1 MILLSRKFWR
11 VSSFD
16 KKQAAQLAY
25 EYGYDEFAVLLLNSR
40 GITDPESVSEFLE
53 NEGELSDPFL
63 IKDMDKAV
71 NRIRKAVDN
80 YEKIAIYG
88 DYDADG
94 VTATALLYLYLEA
107 IGGNVIYYIP
117 SRIDEGYGLH
127 NQAIDFLHSQDVKLI
142 ITVDNGINSI
152 EEANY
157 IKSKGMELVITDH
170 HHVGKELPDAVA
182 VVNPHRDDDKSP
194 FKDLAGVGVAFKLA
208 AALED
213 GDCESVLADF
223 ADIVAIGTIAD
234 IVPLKGENRILAIR
248 GIQAIN
254 DSQRVGINALREIV
268 GYQDKDFNSTGVAFT
283 ISPRINAAG
292 RVESAV
298 TALKLL
304 LADDEV
310 DANILAKQLDGFNC
324 IRQETEADIVRE
336 AVEQIE
342 NNDRLKYSK
351 VLVVDGDNW
360 HSGVIGIVASK
371 LVERYGKPAIV
382 IAKDSTGIAKGSCR
396 SIHGF
401 SLFDALS
408 DSSDLLVRFGGH
420 TLAAGFSVADENIEQ
435 LRNRLNLY
443 ADKLPRFYPI
453 LKLDCKLN
461 PATINMEFVESLSS
475 LEPFGAEN
483 PQPLFG
489 IYKSSIMS
497 IKPLGATG
505 KHIRLSFEKK
515 FTQFSGVYFGMST
528 DDFPYKI
535 GDVVDLAV
543 TVDKNEFRGEVK
555 PNIYIKAVKSSD
567 FNDED
572 YFTSEA
578 VYNKIRSGLSI
589 SESERVLACPDR
601 QFSAMVFRFIKNCEK
616 CNMTAEQIA
625 VKLGFGSFMSCKVQI
640 ALDAFCELELL
651 KYENGYYSVVPDAKK
666 VSLGS
671 SSILK
676 RLNYC

>member
-1 MILLSRKFWR
+1 MLSRKFWR

-53 NEGELSDPFL
+53 SDGELSDPFL

-71 NRIRKAVDN
+71 NRIRHAVEN

-94 VTATALLYLYLEA
+94 VTATALVYLYLET
-107 IGGNVIYYIP
+107 IGANVTYYIP

-127 NQAIDFLHSQDVKLI
+127 NQAIDFLEQQGVKLI
-142 ITVDNGINSI
+142 ITVDNGINST
-152 EEANY
+152 EEADY
-157 IKSKGMELVITDH
+157 IKNKGIDLVITDH
-170 HHVGKELPDAVA
+170 HHVGKELPNAVA
-182 VVNPHRDDDKSP
+182 VVNPHREDDKSP
-194 FKDLAGVGVAFKLA
+194 FKELAGVGVAFKLV

-254 DSQRVGINALREIV
+254 DSQRVGINALREVV
-268 GYQDKDFNSTGVAFT
+268 GYQNKAFNSTGVAFT

-292 RVESAV
+292 RVESAL

-310 DANILAKQLDGFNC
+310 DAEMIAKQLDGFNS
-324 IRQETEADIVRE
+324 IRQETEADIIRE

-342 NNDRLKYSK
+342 NNDVLKYSK
-351 VLVVDGDNW
+351 VLVVDGNNW

-371 LVERYGKPAIV
+371 LVERYGKPAVV
-382 IAKDSTGIAKGSCR
+382 IAKDGSGVAKGSCR
-396 SIHGF
+396 SIEGF

-408 DSSDLLVRFGGH
+408 ESGDILVRFGGH
-420 TLAAGFSVADENIEQ
+420 TLAAGFSVVDENIEE
-435 LRNRLNLY
+435 LRKRLNLY
-443 ADKLPRFYPI
+443 ADKLPSFYPV

-461 PATINMEFVESLSS
+461 PATINMEFIESLSS

-489 IYKSSIMS
+489 IYKAVITGIKSI
-497 IKPLGATG
+497 GATG
-505 KHIRLSFEKK
+505 KHIRLCFEKK
-515 FTQFSGVYFGMST
+515 FTQFSAVYFGMSV
-528 DDFPYKI
+528 DEFSYKI

-555 PNIYIKAVKSSD
+555 PNIYIKAIKSSD

-572 YFTSEA
+572 YFFSMA
-578 VYNKIRSGLSI
+578 LYNKIRSGCSI
-589 SESERVLACPDR
+589 NDSERELACPDR
-601 QFSAMVFRFIKNCEK
+601 QFSATVFRFIKNCER
-616 CNMTAEQIA
+616 CNMSAEQIA
-625 VKLGFGSFMSCKVQI
+625 VKSGFGSLMSCKVQI
-640 ALDAFCELELL
+640 TLDAFCELGLL
-651 KYENGYYSVVPDAKK
+651 KYENGCYSIVPDAKK

-671 SSILK
+671 STILQQ
-676 RLNYC
+676 LNYS

>member
-53 NEGELSDPFL
+53 NDGELSDPFL

-80 YEKIAIYG
+80 YEKIAVYG

-107 IGGNVIYYIP
+107 IGGNVTYYIP

-127 NQAIDFLHSQDVKLI
+127 NQAIDFLCEQGVKLI

-157 IKSKGMELVITDH
+157 IKNKGIDLVITDH
-170 HHVGKELPDAVA
+170 HHVGKKLPDAVA

-194 FKDLAGVGVAFKLA
+194 FKELAGVGVAFKLA

-268 GYQDKDFNSTGVAFT
+268 GYHDKAFNSTGVAFT

-310 DANILAKQLDGFNC
+310 DAQMLAKQLDGFNG
-324 IRQETEADIVRE
+324 IRQETEADIVRD
-336 AVEQIE
+336 AVAQIE
-342 NNDRLKYSK
+342 NDDRLKYSK

-382 IAKDSTGIAKGSCR
+382 IAKDGSGIAKGSCR
-396 SIHGF
+396 SIEGF

-435 LRNRLNLY
+435 FRNRLNLY
-443 ADKLPRFYPI
+443 ADKLPPFYPI

-489 IYKSSIMS
+489 IYKACITS

-515 FTQFSGVYFGMST
+515 FTQFSGVYFGVSA
-528 DDFPYKI
+528 DEFPYKI

-555 PNIYIKAVKSSD
+555 PNIYIKAVKCSD

-578 VYNKIRSGLSI
+578 VYNKIRSGSSI

-601 QFSAMVFRFIKNCEK
+601 QFSATVFRFIKNCEK

-625 VKLGFGSFMSCKVQI
+625 VKLGFGSLLSCKVQI
-640 ALDAFCELELL
+640 TLDAFCELELL

-671 SSILK
+671 SSILQQ
-676 RLNYC
+676 LNYC